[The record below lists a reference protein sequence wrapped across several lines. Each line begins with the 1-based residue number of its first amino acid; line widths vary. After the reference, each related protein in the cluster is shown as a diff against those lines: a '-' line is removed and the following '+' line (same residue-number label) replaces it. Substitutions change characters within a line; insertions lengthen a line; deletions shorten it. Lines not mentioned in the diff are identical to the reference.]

1 MMAWLNRTLFAGLT
15 RGWGPVRIDGYTKAV
30 QQSFDRVPA
39 VSTAFQNIDAKATG
53 LLTHAS
59 MMIAGLGLIAP
70 MLIKNAIAEAVVI
83 FQILIYLLIAMGCLR
98 CLSLFHSYDDSTS
111 DEEYKQRLNHELI
124 IRREIYAIC
133 NRVSI
138 AFTVFVFLSLPVL
151 WWWKP

>member
-1 MMAWLNRTLFAGLT
+1 MTAWLNRVLFATLT
-15 RGWGPVRIDGYTKAV
+15 KGWNSAEIEAYSKAV
-30 QQSFDRVPA
+30 QHPFDNMPA
-39 VSTAFQNIDAKATG
+39 LSTAFQNLDGKATG

-70 MLIKNAIAEAVVI
+70 MLIKNAVAEGIVI
-83 FQILIYLLIAMGCLR
+83 FQILVYLLVAMGCLR
-98 CLSLFHSYDDSTS
+98 CLSLFHSYSQIAS
-111 DEEYKQRLNHELI
+111 DEDYKQHLDRELI

-133 NRVSI
+133 NQVSI